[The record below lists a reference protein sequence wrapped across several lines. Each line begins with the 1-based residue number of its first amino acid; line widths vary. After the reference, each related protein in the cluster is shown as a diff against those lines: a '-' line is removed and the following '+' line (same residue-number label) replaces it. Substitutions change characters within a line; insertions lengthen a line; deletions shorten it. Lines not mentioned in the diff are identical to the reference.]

1 MKREIGDYVQD
12 ILEVWLMR
20 LSSLRTCRTM
30 NLLKILKQFTL
41 SSEP

>member
-12 ILEVWLMR
+12 ILEAMVNAVKFI
-20 LSSLRTCRTM
+20 RTCRTM